1 MAVAVVDLVAE
12 RSTVGAQAGSQDRSW
27 LDCNSTATG
36 SENENENENVVD
48 IAADSRLSSKHR
60 TGADALPY
68 VGIADWTVKLQGSA
82 V

>member
-36 SENENENENVVD
+36 SENENENVMD
-48 IAADSRLSSKHR
+48 IAADSRWSSKHR